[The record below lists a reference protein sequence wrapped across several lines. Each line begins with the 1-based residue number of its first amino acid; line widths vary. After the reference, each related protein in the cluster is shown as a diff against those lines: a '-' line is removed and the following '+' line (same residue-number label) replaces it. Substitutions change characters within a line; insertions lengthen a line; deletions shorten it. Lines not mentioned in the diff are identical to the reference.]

1 MGPKGKTV
9 TFEEPGGEWPLTF
22 VGCLEHAS
30 DVAPET
36 PVHNKYNE
44 LTEQR
49 EEDNDAQPAPKSSS
63 SSSAWLETDKGFD
76 SYEEQAWRELELFR
90 EELDAKEAAH
100 EAILQANG
108 IAAKRIRA
116 AERRKERL
124 YGEAIRDSSA
134 FKEKLAQRHAEAAA
148 KKGKGGQTIHLASRS
163 SSTASAAHHQEPWVL
178 QSAAAQQAIAGGHS
192 IRRGESGPEGPGFTR
207 LPMV

>member
-1 MGPKGKTV
+1 M

-36 PVHNKYNE
+36 PVNNKYIE
-44 LTEQR
+44 LTEQKD
-49 EEDNDAQPAPKSSS
+49 EDNDAQPAPKSSS
-63 SSSAWLETDKGFD
+63 SSSKAWLEVNKDFD

-90 EELDAKEAAH
+90 DELDAKEAAH
-100 EAILQANG
+100 EAVLQANG

-116 AERRKERL
+116 AERRKQRL
-124 YGEAIRDSSA
+124 FGEAMRDSSA
-134 FKEKLAQRHAEAAA
+134 FKEQLAQKHAEDAKKRAEDAA
-148 KKGKGGQTIHLASRS
+148 KKGKGQTTRCGCS
-163 SSTASAAHHQEPWVL
+163 SAASAAHCEPWVL